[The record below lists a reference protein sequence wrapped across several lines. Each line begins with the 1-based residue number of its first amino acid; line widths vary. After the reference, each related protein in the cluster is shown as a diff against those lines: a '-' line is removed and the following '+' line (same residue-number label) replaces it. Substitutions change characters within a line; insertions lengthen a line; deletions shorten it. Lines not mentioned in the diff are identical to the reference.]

1 MYLEIDFTK
10 TFERFRS
17 YCEIYN
23 NLLRIKKPEQYRKLS
38 LKSTHV
44 ETAKEIARFYG
55 AYLHKNK
62 RYKLDESRRF
72 WITNTGIA
80 KNKLQHRSTIFRH
93 IAVLQECG
101 FITNKIFHGS
111 DCGIEVELNPKLLIY
126 KNDLEQ
132 SRQWIQQE
140 LFNSASKSNSVATW
154 DNNDSSHFQET
165 FNLNQHGGNVDSLE
179 HQQETFG
186 KKQGS
191 KVEKGNFQEHIVTS
205 WKQQETRVLVAGDVP
220 ELKVWIN
227 QYSEQ
232 AWQFSKSVL
241 YPDKNFTNEEN
252 SLTLR
257 YIREYFSL
265 IRKESFASQSKKL
278 FLQFCERVLLAK
290 KYIDRNPSRFIPVP
304 WTWFDKH
311 FTKGF
316 RGTLAWLKIVQEK
329 RESLKRKYNNL
340 TELCNHYS
348 IYLTERSVCCYK
360 QIEKKLLEKGDPPLL
375 NLYYHCIAD
384 QRNFNTGF
392 LHQYYNEKAQHERKE
407 QFYKG

>member
-23 NLLRIKKPEQYRKLS
+23 NLLRINKPQQYRKLS
-38 LKSTHV
+38 IKSTHV

-62 RYKLDESRRF
+62 KYKLDENRRF

-101 FITNKIFHGS
+101 IITNKIFHGS

-154 DNNDSSHFQET
+154 DNNDSCHFQET

-191 KVEKGNFQEHIVTS
+191 KVEKGNFQEYIGTS
-205 WKQQETRVLVAGDVP
+205 WKQQETLSTVAGDVP
-220 ELKVWIN
+220 EFGIWIN
-227 QYSEQ
+227 RYTEQ
-232 AWQFSKSVL
+232 AWAFSKSIL
-241 YPDKNFTNEEN
+241 YPNRDFTEEQN
-252 SLTLR
+252 KLTKR

-265 IRKESFASQSKKL
+265 IRKEHFPGQSQKL
-278 FLQFCERVLLAK
+278 FLQFCERVLLAR
-290 KYIDRNPSRFIPVP
+290 KYLDRNPSRFIPVP

-311 FTKGF
+311 FANGF
-316 RGTLAWLKIVQEK
+316 RGTLSWLKTVHEK
-329 RESLKRKYNNL
+329 RDNLKKKYQNL
-340 TELCNHYS
+340 TELCNLYS
-348 IYLTERSVCCYK
+348 IYLSEKSVACYK
-360 QIEKKLLEKGDPPLL
+360 QIEKTLQQKEDPSLVH
-375 NLYYHCIAD
+375 LYHHCIAD
-384 QRNFNTGF
+384 KRNFNAGF
-392 LHQYYNEKAQHERKE
+392 LHQYYKQEGQA
-407 QFYKG
+407 